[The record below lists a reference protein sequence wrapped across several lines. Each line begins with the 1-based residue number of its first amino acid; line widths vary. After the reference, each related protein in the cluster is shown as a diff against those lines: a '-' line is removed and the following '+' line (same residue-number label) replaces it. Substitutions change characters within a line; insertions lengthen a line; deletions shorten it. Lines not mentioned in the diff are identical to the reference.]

1 MNERRKHKRK
11 YMVFFGRVIDRK
23 SAQLIGN
30 VADITKD
37 GMMIISG
44 QPLAVDQGFE
54 LRLDLSKDIFG
65 VDHIDLDGR
74 SIWCNPDIDPSLHNT
89 GFKLENISEADS
101 KIIEQIIEVYG
112 IRG

>member
-1 MNERRKHKRK
+1 MG
-11 YMVFFGRVIDRK
+11 FFGRVIDRK

-74 SIWCNPDIDPSLHNT
+74 SIWCNPDIDPSLYNT
-89 GFKLENISEADS
+89 GFKLENVSEADS
-101 KIIEQIIEVYG
+101 KIIEQIIDLYG